1 MKKLISTFMIVT
13 LLICCFTATA
23 FASDQTVL
31 TTTVPDATYTLNIP
45 ADQEIPFGTT
55 GKNIGTVEVKNASG
69 FAKGK
74 DIKITATYDEFVNE
88 SVETTIP
95 YNLEY
100 YFEYTQPITG
110 KMFSKYINLK
120 EAIYFKGQSDGSV
133 QNIPKYYDEVS
144 KVPLTLETIL
154 FSADSEDWG
163 KALGGEYSSTIT
175 FTSEIVVSE

>member
-1 MKKLISTFMIVT
+1 M
-13 LLICCFTATA
+13 
-23 FASDQTVL
+23 
-31 TTTVPDATYTLNIP
+31 
-45 ADQEIPFGTT
+45 
-55 GKNIGTVEVKNASG
+55 
-69 FAKGK
+69 
-74 DIKITATYDEFVNE
+74 
-88 SVETTIP
+88 
-95 YNLEY
+95 EY

-110 KMFSKYINLK
+110 ILFSKYINLK